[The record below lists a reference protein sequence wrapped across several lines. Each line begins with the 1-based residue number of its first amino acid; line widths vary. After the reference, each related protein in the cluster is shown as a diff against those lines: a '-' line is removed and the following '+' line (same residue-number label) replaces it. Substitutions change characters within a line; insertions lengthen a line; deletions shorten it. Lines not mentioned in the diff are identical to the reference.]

1 MATILIADDDANS
14 RLLVA
19 TLLEHAGHEV
29 LEAANGFD
37 ALEVAGTGCP
47 DLILVDLSMPG
58 MSGVAFIR
66 ALRRVARPTPATVV
80 LYTGSADGEG
90 IRDFMRAYGVSGIIP
105 KPCEPAY
112 FIAAVQAALNGARR
126 R

>member
-19 TLLEHAGHEV
+19 TLLEHAGHVV
-29 LEAANGFD
+29 LEAADGHE
-37 ALEVAGTGCP
+37 ALKAAVEGRP

-66 ALRRVARPTPATVV
+66 TLRGDSQQTPATVV
-80 LYTGSADGEG
+80 LYTGTADSEG
-90 IRDFMRAYGVSGIIP
+90 MRDFMHAYGVFGIIP
-105 KPCEPAY
+105 KPCEPAF
-112 FIAAVQAALNGARR
+112 FIGAVQAALNGAHQR
-126 R
+126 